1 MAPQHRRPA
10 RGAPGATGGLH
21 ARRRLP
27 RRHPRRAAAALLPP
41 PGAARRAVAA
51 QVRAGGQHPTE
62 RGRPRVSQTIEAV
75 IFDLDGVLVDSEPL
89 HWRAS
94 HRLFAPHKLTMEEY
108 EPFVGLAIEPYMAW
122 AREHFGLEA
131 SVEELTQRYSEAVT
145 AEIEAGPIPPL
156 DGARE
161 LIAAARARGL
171 HVGLC
176 SQSIADWVYPTLRA
190 AGLDGSFDA
199 VVTGDDVERAKPEPD
214 IYLHAARL
222 LGVAPAACVAVED
235 SPAGVRS
242 AADAG
247 MVVVQSRQASSAAE
261 PQSGAHLVVGSLRDV
276 DLDRLPEPSAASFA
290 RPEGPR

>member
-1 MAPQHRRPA
+1 MS
-10 RGAPGATGGLH
+10 
-21 ARRRLP
+21 
-27 RRHPRRAAAALLPP
+27 RAI
-41 PGAARRAVAA
+41 G
-51 QVRAGGQHPTE
+51 
-62 RGRPRVSQTIEAV
+62 AV

-94 HRLFAPHKLTMEEY
+94 ERLFAPRMLTMEEY

-122 AREHFGLEA
+122 ARGHFGLEA
-131 SVEELTQRYSEAVT
+131 SVEELTERYSEAVT

-161 LIAAARARGL
+161 LITAARVRGL
-171 HVGLC
+171 RVGLC
-176 SQSIADWVYPTLRA
+176 SQSIANWVHPTLRA

-222 LGVAPAACVAVED
+222 LGAEPEACLAIED

-242 AADAG
+242 AAAAG
-247 MVVVQSRQASSAAE
+247 MLVVQSRQASSAAE
-261 PQSGAHLVVGSLRDV
+261 PQPGAHLVVGSLRDV
-276 DLDRLPEPSAASFA
+276 DLDRLPEAAAASFA

>member
-1 MAPQHRRPA
+1 MS
-10 RGAPGATGGLH
+10 
-21 ARRRLP
+21 
-27 RRHPRRAAAALLPP
+27 RAI
-41 PGAARRAVAA
+41 
-51 QVRAGGQHPTE
+51 Q
-62 RGRPRVSQTIEAV
+62 AV
-75 IFDLDGVLVDSEPL
+75 IFDLDGVLVDSEPV

-94 HRLFAPHKLTMEEY
+94 GRLFAPHELKMEDY

-122 AREHFGLEA
+122 AREHFRLDA
-131 SVEELTQRYSEAVT
+131 SVVELTARYAEAVT
-145 AEIEAGPIPPL
+145 AELEAAPIPAL

-171 HVGLC
+171 RVGLC
-176 SQSIADWVYPTLRA
+176 SQSIASWVHPTLRA

-222 LGVAPAACVAVED
+222 LGAEPEACVAIED

-242 AADAG
+242 AAAAG
-247 MVVVQSRQASSAAE
+247 MLVVQSRQASSAAP
-261 PQSGAHLVVGSLRDV
+261 PQPGAHMVVGSLRDV
-276 DLDRLPEPSAASFA
+276 DLDRLPGAAEASFA

>member
-1 MAPQHRRPA
+1 MSPA
-10 RGAPGATGGLH
+10 I
-21 ARRRLP
+21 
-27 RRHPRRAAAALLPP
+27 
-41 PGAARRAVAA
+41 
-51 QVRAGGQHPTE
+51 Q
-62 RGRPRVSQTIEAV
+62 AV

-94 HRLFAPHKLTMEEY
+94 GRLFAPHTLTMEEY

-122 AREHFGLEA
+122 AREHFGLDV
-131 SVEELTQRYSEAVT
+131 SVEELTTRYSEAVT

-161 LIAAARARGL
+161 LIAAARAQGL
-171 HVGLC
+171 RVGLC
-176 SQSIADWVYPTLRA
+176 SQSIADWVHPSLRA

-214 IYLHAARL
+214 IYLHATRL
-222 LGVAPAACVAVED
+222 LGVAPEACVAIED
-235 SPAGVRS
+235 SPAGVQS
-242 AADAG
+242 AASAG

-261 PQSGAHLVVGSLRDV
+261 PQAGAHLVVGSLRDV
-276 DLDRLPEPSAASFA
+276 DLGRLPEVAAASFA